1 MIDYIKIE
9 LSNGE
14 IVDFFSYPLDQ
25 AFDCLEGKIVNEDLP
40 NALKDPDNY
49 RDLHSDKGVIFLGFA
64 SDRPDDLY
72 RFPVWLPADLITT
85 HILIGG
91 AIGSGKTTLT
101 YRLMAGALEN
111 FGTVVIGE
119 AKGGKNGYAEGAA
132 FTNIALY
139 LQKKSNRPV
148 YRWPRGNCWFN
159 PLPYLKTKSD
169 RDGFLQAIR
178 RLIQVGGDMQFFIDK
193 AIEIASLLIEYMQ
206 MDTINNPRKC
216 TLRNL
221 VHFLRYPGEVEEN
234 ITKLIDFLE
243 SLKELNSRG
252 EADLKKFK
260 NIKHRLEISNFFR
273 MLKDEYVGTR
283 NGINKLA
290 NEIEKDEDLVYYS
303 EPHNKGHDGQPLVEL
318 TIYDI
323 LYNRSMVIV
332 SQPLSKPSSES
343 VGAIF
348 WDSLLNQI
356 LEIGP
361 EIRSNLPKNK
371 DGKPREKVAVFLDET
386 HRLPV
391 GKLGDSGDCLRQ
403 FGVGLIEITP
413 AVVDTVRWEKNKP
426 VWQTVISLSP
436 GIDAVTKEI
445 YDHLPPIPQDDIT
458 IRPYKDAQG
467 RTRIG
472 YEINDK
478 SPQKQG
484 NDNPGVS
491 WRSLQYT
498 GNRTALLWLNNNKAL
513 FWIDFESELLKHID
527 GLLEDSI
534 SPKASR
540 AVKAAIDYALGLV
553 KEFRV

>member
-1 MIDYIKIE
+1 MIDYIEIK

-14 IVDFFSYPLDQ
+14 IVNFFSYPLAQ
-25 AFDCLEGKIVNEDLP
+25 AFECLEGKIVNEDLP
-40 NALKDPDNY
+40 NALKDPANY
-49 RDLHSDKGVIFLGFA
+49 RNIHSDKSGIFLGFA

-119 AKGGKNGYAEGAA
+119 AKGGRNGYAEGAA
-132 FTNIALY
+132 FTNLALY
-139 LQKKSNRPV
+139 LHNRSNRPV

-159 PLPYLKTKSD
+159 PLPYLRDKSD

-178 RLIQVGGDMQFFIDK
+178 RLIQVGGDMQLYIDN
-193 AIEIASLLIEYMQ
+193 ALEIASLLIEYMQ
-206 MDTINNPRKC
+206 MDIINNPRKC

-221 VHFLRYPGEVEEN
+221 VHFLRYPSEVEEK
-234 ITKLIDFLE
+234 ITKLINTLE
-243 SLKELNSRG
+243 SLKGLDSRG
-252 EADLKKFK
+252 EADLKKLK
-260 NIKHRLEISNFFR
+260 KIKHRLQTSNFFR
-273 MLKDEYVGTR
+273 MLKDEYMGTR
-283 NGINKLA
+283 SGINRLA
-290 NEIEKDEDLVYYS
+290 NEIEKDEDVLYYS
-303 EPHNKGHDGQPLVEL
+303 EPHNKGRDGQPLVEL
-318 TIYDI
+318 TINDI
-323 LYNRSMVIV
+323 LYNRSLVIV
-332 SQPLSKPSSES
+332 SQPLAKPSSET
-343 VGAIF
+343 VGILF

-361 EIRSNLPKNK
+361 NLPTNK
-371 DGKPREKVAVFLDET
+371 AGKRREKVAVFLDET

>member
-40 NALKDPDNY
+40 NALKEPDNY

-178 RLIQVGGDMQFFIDK
+178 WLIQVGGDMQFFIDK

-221 VHFLRYPGEVEEN
+221 VHFLRYPGEVEKN

-273 MLKDEYVGTR
+273 MLKDDYVGTR

-445 YDHLPPIPQDDIT
+445 YDHLPPVPQDDVT
-458 IRPYKDAQG
+458 IRTSKDAQR
-467 RTRIG
+467 RTTIG
-472 YEINDK
+472 YEVNDK
-478 SPQKQG
+478 SSQKQV

-498 GNRTALLWLNNNKAL
+498 GNRTALLWFNNNKTL
-513 FWIDFESELLKHID
+513 FWIDFESELLKHMD
-527 GLLEDSI
+527 GLLEDAI

-540 AVKAAIDYALGLV
+540 AVKAAVDYALGLE

>member
-1 MIDYIKIE
+1 MIDYIEIK

-14 IVDFFSYPLDQ
+14 IVHFFSYPLAQ

-40 NALKDPDNY
+40 NALKDPANY
-49 RDLHSDKGVIFLGFA
+49 RNIHSDKSVIFLGFA
-64 SDRPDDLY
+64 SDRPDDIY
-72 RFPVWLPADLITT
+72 RFPVWLHADLITN

-101 YRLMAGALEN
+101 YRLIAGALEN
-111 FGTVVIGE
+111 FGTVIIGE
-119 AKGGKNGYAEGAA
+119 AKSGRNGYAEGAA
-132 FTNIALY
+132 FTNLALY
-139 LQKKSNRPV
+139 LHNRSNRPV

-159 PLPYLKTKSD
+159 PLPYLRDKSD

-178 RLIQVGGDMQFFIDK
+178 RLIQVGGDMQLFIDN

-206 MDTINNPRKC
+206 MDTKNNPKKC

-221 VHFLRYPGEVEEN
+221 VHFLRYPSEVEKN
-234 ITKLIDFLE
+234 ITKLINLMGEVKGLDSTGKADFT
-243 SLKELNSRG
+243 KIK
-252 EADLKKFK
+252 D
-260 NIKHRLEISNFFR
+260 IKHRLETSNFFR

-283 NGINKLA
+283 SGINRLA
-290 NEIEKDEDLVYYS
+290 NEIEKDEDVLYYS
-303 EPHNKGHDGQPLVEL
+303 EPHNKGRDGQPLVEL
-318 TIYDI
+318 TINDI
-323 LYNRSMVIV
+323 LYNRSLVIV
-332 SQPLSKPSSES
+332 SQPLAKPSSGT
-343 VGAIF
+343 VGILF

-361 EIRSNLPKNK
+361 KLPKNK
-371 DGKPREKVAVFLDET
+371 AGKRREKVAVFLDET

-391 GKLGDSGDCLRQ
+391 GQLGDAGEILRE

-413 AVVDTVRWEKNKP
+413 AVVDTARWEKNKS
-426 VWQTVISLSP
+426 VWQTMISLSP

-498 GNRTALLWLNNNKAL
+498 GNRTALLWLNNNKVL
-513 FWIDFESELLKHID
+513 IWIDFESELLKHID
-527 GLLEDSI
+527 SLLEDAI

-540 AVKAAIDYALGLV
+540 AVKAAVDYALGLV